1 MERMKEAIKAIR
13 NVRTE
18 MNVPPARKA
27 TVYIVSESRKVRD
40 IFAAGR
46 VFFAPLAYA
55 SEVKIREDKTGID
68 ADAVSAV
75 IPQATI
81 YMPFSDLVDIARE
94 VERLNKEKLRLEA
107 EIARADKMLS
117 NPNFVNKAPEKKL
130 AEEKEKRKKYS
141 DMLVQVQER
150 LSHFT
155 KTTI

>member
-1 MERMKEAIKAIR
+1 M
-13 NVRTE
+13 
-18 MNVPPARKA
+18 
-27 TVYIVSESRKVRD
+27 RD